1 MKYPTGGL
9 WRMALAAIAGM
20 SMIACAADAAPE
32 ATEATSNAAT
42 APDPAGAPYPVV
54 LLHGMAGFAKLEVGP
69 VQVTYFKGVVEELTK
84 HGESVYVTL
93 APPYD
98 TSEVRARAIAT
109 QLDEILARTGKR
121 KVNLI
126 GHSQGGLD
134 ARVLASPRGLGY
146 GDRIASITTVAT
158 PHRGSAV
165 ADALLDAVDVLPEGP
180 VDDVLDG
187 ALKLLEVTA
196 YELHTDAHL
205 RAQGTMLTER
215 YMQQVFNPKYVDDP
229 RVAYR
234 SYAGRTNL
242 RTGVLDCGGATYPN
256 DPFDVRMSQPMLTP
270 LAAFLEE
277 GLALKVN
284 DGLVTVES
292 AKWGT
297 FEECVP
303 ADHLQEVGQ
312 FGPFTGGFDSVGLFT
327 KIVKRIRRAGL

>member
-1 MKYPTGGL
+1 MKFVMGL
-9 WRMALAAIAGM
+9 LAALSLAACASEDASPEEMAL
-20 SMIACAADAAPE
+20 
-32 ATEATSNAAT
+32 TESAAT
-42 APDPAGAPYPVV
+42 APDPSGAPYPVV
-54 LLHGMAGFAKLEVGP
+54 LLHGMAGFGKLEVGP

-84 HGESVYVTL
+84 RGESVYVTL

-98 TSEVRARAIAT
+98 TSDVRAPVIAK
-109 QLDEILARTGKR
+109 QIDEILERTGKK

-134 ARVLASPRGLGY
+134 ARVLASPNGLGY
-146 GDRIASITTVAT
+146 GDRIASITTVST

-165 ADALLDAVDVLPEGP
+165 ADALIDAVDFLPEGP
-180 VDDVLDG
+180 IDDVLDG

-196 YELHTDAHL
+196 YELKTDVHL
-205 RAQGTMLTER
+205 RAQGTLLTER
-215 YMQQVFNPKYVDDP
+215 YMKNVFNPKYKDDP
-229 RVAYR
+229 RVTYK

-242 RTGVLDCGGATYPN
+242 RTGVLDCGDATYRN
-256 DPFDVRMSQPMLTP
+256 DPFAIRMSQPMLTP

-312 FGPFTGGFDSVGLFT
+312 LGPFSYGFDSVGLFT
-327 KIVKRIRRAGL
+327 NIVKRIRKAGF

>member
-1 MKYPTGGL
+1 MKLHLVMGL
-9 WRMALAAIAGM
+9 ALGV
-20 SMIACAADAAPE
+20 SLFGCAAEPAE
-32 ATEATSNAAT
+32 ETSTTTSNVVA
-42 APDPAGAPYPVV
+42 DPSGAPYPVV
-54 LLHGMAGFAKLEVGP
+54 LLHGMAGFGKLEVGP

-98 TSEVRARAIAT
+98 TSEVRARAIAN
-109 QLDEILARTGKR
+109 QIDDILARTGKR

-134 ARVLASPRGLGY
+134 ARVLASPHGLGY

-180 VDDVLDG
+180 VDEVLDG

-196 YELHTDAHL
+196 YELKTDVHL
-205 RAQGTMLTER
+205 RAQGTQLTEK
-215 YMQQVFNPKYVDDP
+215 YMREVFNPKYTNDP
-229 RVAYR
+229 RVTYK

-242 RTGVLDCGGATYPN
+242 RTGVLDCNDTTYPN

-284 DGLVTVES
+284 DGLVTVDS

-297 FEECVP
+297 FEECVA

-312 FGPFTGGFDSVGLFT
+312 LGPFTGGFDSVGLFT
-327 KIVKRIRRAGL
+327 RIVKRIRKAGM

>member
-1 MKYPTGGL
+1 MKFFALGL
-9 WRMALAAIAGM
+9 LGALAL
-20 SMIACAADAAPE
+20 SMTACAADAGEE
-32 ATEATSNAAT
+32 AVSTESATT
-42 APDPAGAPYPVV
+42 VDPSGAPYPVV
-54 LLHGMAGFAKLEVGP
+54 LLHGMAGFGKLEVGP

-98 TSEVRARAIAT
+98 TSEVRAQAIAK
-109 QLDEILARTGKR
+109 QIDDILARTGKK

-134 ARVLASPRGLGY
+134 ARVLASPHGLGY

-180 VDDVLDG
+180 VDEVLDG

-196 YELHTDAHL
+196 YELKTDAHL
-205 RAQGTMLTER
+205 RAQGTELTEK
-215 YMQQVFNPKYVDDP
+215 YMKNVFNPKYDNDA
-229 RVAYR
+229 RVKYA

-242 RTGVLDCGGATYPN
+242 RTGILDCGDAHYAN
-256 DPFDVRMSQPMLTP
+256 DPLDVRLAQPLLAP
-270 LAAFLEE
+270 LALFLEE
-277 GLALKVN
+277 GLALKIN
-284 DGLVTVES
+284 DGLVTVDS

-297 FEECVP
+297 FEECVA

-312 FGPFTGGFDSVGLFT
+312 LGPFTGGFDSVGLFT
-327 KIVKRIRRAGL
+327 RIVSRIRKAGF

>member
-1 MKYPTGGL
+1 MKLHHLALVGL
-9 WRMALAAIAGM
+9 L
-20 SMIACAADAAPE
+20 SLVACSAESAEE
-32 ATEATSNAAT
+32 ATTATESVT
-42 APDPAGAPYPVV
+42 ADPSGAPYPVV
-54 LLHGMAGFAKLEVGP
+54 LLHGMAGFGKLEVGP

-84 HGESVYVTL
+84 HGESVFVTL

-98 TSEVRARAIAT
+98 TSDVRAPVIAK
-109 QLDEILARTGKR
+109 QIDEILAKTGKK

-134 ARVLASPRGLGY
+134 ARVLASPNGLGY

-165 ADALLDAVDVLPEGP
+165 ADALLEAVDVLPEGP
-180 VDDVLDG
+180 VDEVLDG
-187 ALKLLEVTA
+187 ALKLLEITA

-205 RAQGTMLTER
+205 RAQGTMLTEK
-215 YMQQVFNPKYVDDP
+215 YMREVFNPKYKDDP
-229 RVAYR
+229 RVAYK

-256 DPFDVRMSQPMLTP
+256 DPFDIRMSQPMLTP
-270 LAAFLEE
+270 LAVFLEE

-312 FGPFTGGFDSVGLFT
+312 FGPFTGGFDSVGLFNN
-327 KIVKRIRRAGL
+327 IVKRIRKAGF

>member
-1 MKYPTGGL
+1 MKPFVMGL
-9 WRMALAAIAGM
+9 VAALSLSLA
-20 SMIACAADAAPE
+20 ACAAEPEEE
-32 ATEATSNAAT
+32 ATTSTDSAMI
-42 APDPAGAPYPVV
+42 DPSGAPYPVV
-54 LLHGMAGFAKLEVGP
+54 LLHGMAGFGKLEVGP
-69 VQVTYFKGVVEELTK
+69 VQVTYFKDVVESLTK
-84 HGESVYVTL
+84 QGESVYVTL

-98 TSEVRARAIAT
+98 TSEVRARAIAK
-109 QLDEILARTGKR
+109 QIDDILARTGKK

-165 ADALLDAVDVLPEGP
+165 ADALLEAVDVLPEGP
-180 VDDVLDG
+180 VDEVLDG
-187 ALKLLEVTA
+187 ALKVLEITA
-196 YELHTDAHL
+196 YELKTDAHL

-215 YMQQVFNPKYVDDP
+215 YMKNVFNPKYVDDP
-229 RVAYR
+229 RVVYR

-242 RTGVLDCGGATYPN
+242 RTGLLDCGGATYPN
-256 DPFDVRMSQPMLTP
+256 DPLDVRMAQPMLAP
-270 LAAFLEE
+270 LALFLEE

-284 DGLVTVES
+284 DGLVTVDS
-292 AKWGT
+292 ARWGT

-312 FGPFTGGFDSVGLFT
+312 LGPFTGGFDSVGLFT
-327 KIVKRIRRAGL
+327 RIVKRIRKAGM

>member
-1 MKYPTGGL
+1 MKKYFLGL
-9 WRMALAAIAGM
+9 VATIGLTLAG
-20 SMIACAADAAPE
+20 CASDASE
-32 ATEATSNAAT
+32 ETTTTESAAT
-42 APDPAGAPYPVV
+42 TPDPSGAPYPVV
-54 LLHGMAGFAKLEVGP
+54 LLHGMAGFGKLEVGP
-69 VQVTYFKGVVEELTK
+69 LQVTYFKGVVEELTK
-84 HGESVYVTL
+84 HGESVYVTI

-98 TSEVRARAIAT
+98 TSEVRAQAIAK
-109 QLDEILARTGKR
+109 QIDEILARTGKK

-134 ARVLASPRGLGY
+134 ARVLASPHGLGY

-165 ADALLDAVDVLPEGP
+165 ADALLEAVDVLPEGP
-180 VDDVLDG
+180 VDEVLDG
-187 ALKLLEVTA
+187 ALKLLEITA
-196 YELHTDAHL
+196 YELKTDAHL
-205 RAQGTMLTER
+205 RAQGTELTEK
-215 YMQQVFNPKYVDDP
+215 YMREVFNPKYVNDP
-229 RVAYR
+229 RVAYK

-242 RTGVLDCGGATYPN
+242 RTGVLDCNDATYPN
-256 DPFDVRMSQPMLTP
+256 DPFDVRIAQPMLVP

-297 FEECVP
+297 FEECVA

-312 FGPFTGGFDSVGLFT
+312 LGPFTGGFDSVGLFT
-327 KIVKRIRRAGL
+327 NIVKRIRKAGF